1 MEKPAA
7 YPVFDSHV
15 DLLFDLIRHHPD
27 IPLEQASD
35 AWVSPAKL
43 ADGGVRVVVSAFYCM
58 DSFNGP
64 ATAAD
69 NLRYLLEYAEANL
82 RIPKTIRTAED
93 LDACY
98 RGSAGPGKLLLLENS
113 DALLEF
119 PPEGMKRRGFR
130 VAGLTHADRNRI
142 GDGNSVANPEGFS
155 SRGRELVRELDSLGF
170 AIDAAHLSDPCFRE
184 VAGLFSGPI
193 ISTHTGLRALC
204 DTPRNLSDEQVGVIL
219 SRGGMVGI
227 AAYPGML
234 TIDGRADISHV
245 FRHIDHVVQKY
256 GPSGVGVGS
265 DFGGYDTVCEGF
277 EDHSRIPSLA
287 ALLVGAGYTDS
298 AVRGIMGDNWY
309 RFFVNLLKS

>member
-7 YPVFDSHV
+7 YPVIDSHV

-43 ADGGVRVVVSAFYCM
+43 ADGGVRVVLSAFYCM

-64 ATAAD
+64 ATSAE

-93 LDACY
+93 LDTCY

-130 VAGLTHADRNRI
+130 VAGLTHAGRNRI
-142 GDGNSVANPEGFS
+142 GDGNSVANPEGLS
-155 SRGRELVRELDSLGF
+155 SCGRKLVRELDKLGF

-184 VAGLFSGPI
+184 VVGLFSGPI

-204 DTPRNLSDEQVGVIL
+204 DTPRNLGDEQIGVIL

-227 AAYPGML
+227 AAFPGML
-234 TIDGRADISHV
+234 SIDGRADISHV
-245 FRHIDHVVQKY
+245 FRHIDHVVQKH

-277 EDHSRIPSLA
+277 EDHSRLPALA
-287 ALLVGAGYTDS
+287 AMLAEAGYPDT
-298 AVRGIMGDNWY
+298 AIQGIMGDNWH
-309 RFFVNLLKS
+309 RFFFKLLER